1 MSDTHETQHFIDTT
15 HMQPELAEVLREEPV
30 AMIAVPVD
38 IKGPVQTR
46 KIPTE
51 SGGFSTFV
59 VPVAPAG
66 AIKILDADPRR
77 AHAILI
83 VADVAGA
90 SRGISIGGKQ
100 SEAAEDVGF
109 NIPLYGTGVSTAYVH
124 PEVTITSKGELWAIA
139 NGTSCKVSVLNE
151 QWAL

>member
-15 HMQPELAEVLREEPV
+15 HMQPELAEVLREEPTP
-30 AMIAVPVD
+30 MTTVPVD
-38 IKGPVQTR
+38 IKGPIQTR
-46 KIPTE
+46 KMPTE

-59 VPVAPAG
+59 LPTTGG
-66 AIKILDADPRR
+66 AVKILDADPRR
-77 AHAILI
+77 ADAILI

-90 SRGISIGGKQ
+90 SRGATIGQKQ
-100 SEAAEDVGF
+100 SEAAEDIGF

-124 PEVTITSKGELWAIA
+124 PPITITSKGELWAIA
-139 NGTSCKVSVLNE
+139 NGATCRISVLNE

>member
-1 MSDTHETQHFIDTT
+1 MSDSHETQHFIDTT
-15 HMQPELAEVLREEPV
+15 HMQPPLAEVLREEPTP
-30 AMIAVPVD
+30 MTAVPVD

-46 KIPTE
+46 QIPTV
-51 SGGFSTFV
+51 SGGFNTFV

-83 VADVAGA
+83 VADVTGA

-100 SEAAEDVGF
+100 SKAAEDVGF
-109 NIPLYGTGVSTAYVH
+109 NIPLYGTAISTAYVH
-124 PEVTITSKGELWAIA
+124 PPITITSKGELWAIA
-139 NGTSCKVSVLNE
+139 NGTTCKVSVLNE
-151 QWAL
+151 QWSP